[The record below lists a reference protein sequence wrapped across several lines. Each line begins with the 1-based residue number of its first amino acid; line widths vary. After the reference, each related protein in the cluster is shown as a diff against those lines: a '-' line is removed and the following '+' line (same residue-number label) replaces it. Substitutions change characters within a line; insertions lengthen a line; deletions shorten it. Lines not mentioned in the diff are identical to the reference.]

1 MKILAIIPA
10 RMASSRFPGKP
21 LKKINKKPMLYHVY
35 KRAEMFFKKKDL
47 YIATCDDEI
56 ATYSNS
62 ISANCIMTSKKHKRA
77 SDRVY
82 EAMIKIEKLK
92 KTKYDLIVLLQGDEP
107 LINPVMLKKAID
119 PFKKNKSI
127 KVVNLMKRIRSAKE
141 ADDPNDVKVVFDKN
155 KYALYFSRYAIPFNQ
170 TKYKFENY
178 KQVCVIPFTRSY
190 LINYYNMKPTKY
202 EIIESVDMMRVIE
215 NGDKVKM
222 IEIKDEIISVD
233 TPNDLKKASI
243 LLKKDKYTNK
253 Y

>member
-1 MKILAIIPA
+1 MCIKE
-10 RMASSRFPGKP
+10 
-21 LKKINKKPMLYHVY
+21 LKC
-35 KRAEMFFKKKDL
+35 FSKKKDL

-56 ATYSNS
+56 AKYSNS

-170 TKYKFENY
+170 TKKFWAAGDTYSKHDIAYLSGSDYVKSQSGWYYYTGENESTATNDNG
-178 KQVCVIPFTRSY
+178 PAGDDS
-190 LINYYNMKPTKY
+190 LWTK
-202 EIIESVDMMRVIE
+202 
-215 NGDKVKM
+215 K
-222 IEIKDEIISVD
+222 
-233 TPNDLKKASI
+233 
-243 LLKKDKYTNK
+243 
-253 Y
+253 